1 MELWE
6 VALVGSALLV
16 GMKSL
21 RVWLDNRALNAEL
34 QRRQSNVATVYL
46 NGIGIGS
53 LPISQHRTMLAEARR
68 DPRLYLHQ
76 TGNLLYMA
84 CTLIGHGIGNVPKLW
99 ALVLVGGVIFAPTE
113 MADLVQLSQ
122 TQLPQL
128 SGEQVVTGLQSLL
141 STSLI
146 FSYVVLFLEFVMF
159 PQATRYGYRDVFNDA
174 VSFALRKEFEAPA
187 HGEVEVR
194 YWEVGNAAESVA
206 QDGQA

>member
-6 VALVGSALLV
+6 VALSGAALLV
-16 GMKSL
+16 GLKSL

-34 QRRQSNVATVYL
+34 QRRETNVATVYL

-53 LPISQHRTMLAEARR
+53 LPISQHRAMLAEARR

-76 TGNLLYMA
+76 AGNLLYMA
-84 CTLIGHGIGNVPKLW
+84 GILLGKGIGNVPKLW
-99 ALVLVGGVIFAPTE
+99 ALWLVASVIFLPTE
-113 MADLVQLSQ
+113 FANLIQRSLP
-122 TQLPQL
+122 QLPQL
-128 SGEQVVTGLQSLL
+128 SGEQVVIGLQSLL

-146 FSYVVLFLEFVMF
+146 ISYLALMLEFLMF
-159 PQATRYGYRDVFNDA
+159 PRATRYGYRDVFNDA

-194 YWEVGNAAESVA
+194 YWEAAA
-206 QDGQA
+206 QDAQA

>member
-6 VALVGSALLV
+6 VALSGAVLLV
-16 GMKSL
+16 GLKSL

-34 QRRQSNVATVYL
+34 QRRETNVATVYL

-53 LPISQHRTMLAEARR
+53 LPISQHRAMLAEARR

-76 TGNLLYMA
+76 AGNLLYMA
-84 CTLIGHGIGNVPKLW
+84 GILLGKGIGNVPKLW
-99 ALVLVGGVIFAPTE
+99 ALWLVASVIFLPTE
-113 MADLVQLSQ
+113 FANLIQRSLP
-122 TQLPQL
+122 QLPQL
-128 SGEQVVTGLQSLL
+128 SGEQVVIGLQSLL

-187 HGEVEVR
+187 HGKVEVR
-194 YWEVGNAAESVA
+194 YWEAAA
-206 QDGQA
+206 QDAQA

>member
-1 MELWE
+1 M
-6 VALVGSALLV
+6 
-16 GMKSL
+16 
-21 RVWLDNRALNAEL
+21 
-34 QRRQSNVATVYL
+34 
-46 NGIGIGS
+46 
-53 LPISQHRTMLAEARR
+53 
-68 DPRLYLHQ
+68 
-76 TGNLLYMA
+76 
-84 CTLIGHGIGNVPKLW
+84 
-99 ALVLVGGVIFAPTE
+99 
-113 MADLVQLSQ
+113 QLSQ

-194 YWEVGNAAESVA
+194 YWEGGTPPSRWPRMPRHERTAAAAGVGSTDRPPRFETCPRGRADLHPCRQILCGA
-206 QDGQA
+206 DGKAWLADPNKSSARPCKEGALIALRRGLGYPDPEKPTI

>member
-6 VALVGSALLV
+6 VVLAGSALLV
-16 GMKSL
+16 GMKGL
-21 RVWLDNRALNAEL
+21 TVWLDNRALNAEL

-76 TGNLLYMA
+76 GGNLLYMA
-84 CTLIGHGIGNVPKLW
+84 VTLLGKGIGNVPKLW
-99 ALVLVGGVIFAPTE
+99 AMALVAGVIFAPKQ
-113 MADLVQLSQ
+113 MAGLVELSQ
-122 TQLPQL
+122 AQLPQL

-141 STSLI
+141 SNSLI
-146 FSYVVLFLEFVMF
+146 VSYLVLLLEFVMF

-174 VSFALRKEFEAPA
+174 VGFALRKEFEAPA
-187 HGEVEVR
+187 HGKVEVR
-194 YWEVGNAAESVA
+194 YWEVGNAAKSVA
-206 QDGQA
+206 QDAQA